1 MDEIYDFCKECG
13 FEISAIIKACDL
25 EKLRFISEA
34 IDKVLVSE
42 QKKLKFLSLSG
53 KVLQIFNAILPDPN
67 AAQFTKDIQVIK
79 VLANRVRAIT
89 GERIDTKDTNQ
100 AVKELLDE
108 SVDAIARYEIS
119 DPEELKDLSKI
130 DFEKIKAIID
140 KNKKHIAAE
149 RLKQKIK
156 NKLDAM
162 VKMNPTRLTF
172 AEKFQKLI
180 DEYNE
185 GVQCV
190 EEFFEEL
197 IDFAKELNE
206 EEKRG
211 VSEQLAEE
219 ELAIFDLLLKT
230 DLKRSEKERIK
241 KIAKEL
247 LLKLKSE
254 KLVLDWRKK
263 QQTRADV
270 MVTIKNLLFEELPE
284 SYETK
289 DYSHKSDLV
298 YRHIYDSYYGEG
310 KSVYEMVGANA

>member
-1 MDEIYDFCKECG
+1 MKED
-13 FEISAIIKACDL
+13 IKD
-25 EKLRFISEA
+25 
-34 IDKVLVSE
+34 
-42 QKKLKFLSLSG
+42 
-53 KVLQIFNAILPDPN
+53 
-67 AAQFTKDIQVIK
+67 
-79 VLANRVRAIT
+79 
-89 GERIDTKDTNQ
+89 
-100 AVKELLDE
+100 LLDE

-130 DFEKIKAIID
+130 DFEKIKAVID

-156 NKLDAM
+156 KKLIAM
-162 VKMNPTRLTF
+162 VKMNPLRLTF

-185 GVQCV
+185 GAKRV

-197 IDFAKELNE
+197 INFAKRLNE

-211 VSEQLAEE
+211 LSEKLTEE
-219 ELAIFDLLLKT
+219 ELAIFDLLLKS
-230 DLKRSEKERIK
+230 DLKRKDMERIK
-241 KIAKEL
+241 RIAKDL
-247 LLKLKSE
+247 LFKLKSE

-270 MVTIKNLLFEELPE
+270 IVTIKDILYEQLPE
-284 SYETK
+284 SYDTEVCMQK
-289 DYSHKSDLV
+289 CDLL

-310 KSVYEMVGANA
+310 KSIYEMVRVGA